1 MLTLII
7 GALVVGIT
15 MGLLGSGGSAI
26 SVPLLVYVLGH
37 SAKVSIAESMAIVGL
52 IAFFAAI
59 PYSMAKQV
67 DWPSVVFFGIPGMI
81 GTFIGAILGGLATD
95 SLQLIVFGFVIVLAA
110 GFMVRKAFFLKA
122 DTSCPLEAMK
132 ERAKSFGALS
142 RLKMIT
148 EGLLVGVLTGF
159 VGVGGGFLIVPAL
172 MAMAKLPIRMAIGTS
187 LVIIAA
193 KSLVGFLKYQRVL
206 WEHDLSVDWWTILI
220 FSVVGILASN
230 LGSRVNAKLDQR
242 LLNRVFA
249 AFLVLIGLFVIIK
262 ECSGI

>member
-26 SVPLLVYVLGH
+26 SVPLLVYVVGH
-37 SAKVSIAESMAIVGL
+37 DAKVSIAESLAIVGL

-59 PYSMAKQV
+59 PYSKAKQV
-67 DWPSVVFFGIPGMI
+67 DWSSAVFFGIPGMA
-81 GTFIGAILGGLATD
+81 GTLIGAILGGLATGAM
-95 SLQLIVFGFVIVLAA
+95 QLVVFGGVIVMAA
-110 GFMVRKAFFLKA
+110 GFMVRKAFFLKSA
-122 DTSCPLEAMK
+122 RACPLELIK
-132 ERAKSFGALS
+132 DQAKSFGVFS

-172 MAMAKLPIRMAIGTS
+172 MVLAKLPIRIAIGTS

-206 WEHDLSVDWWTILI
+206 SEQDLAVDWWTILI
-220 FSVVGILASN
+220 FTLVGVLASN
-230 LGSRVNAKLDQR
+230 FGSRVNAKLDQR

-249 AFLVLIGLFVIIK
+249 VFLVLIGLFVIIK
-262 ECSGI
+262 ECSGV